1 MRDLR
6 RDDRFR
12 FSLQWSADTGE
23 KARVGALLEQL
34 GNKKSDFIVIAVM
47 EYLQQ
52 HPEAA
57 IPGAKI
63 KITYQPLQP
72 KEQMLEMVK
81 NMVKAAVEELLAGKT
96 LVPIEEQPQETQ
108 AGPSDQDIDAMLAG
122 LKLFD

>member
-1 MRDLR
+1 M
-6 RDDRFR
+6 
-12 FSLQWSADTGE
+12 E
-23 KARVGALLEQL
+23 KAKVGAFLEQL
-34 GNKKSDFIVIAVM
+34 GNKKSDFIVMAVM

-63 KITYQPLQP
+63 KITYQPVQP

-81 NMVKAAVEELLAGKT
+81 NMAKAAVEELLAGKT

-108 AGPSDQDIDAMLAG
+108 TGPSEQDVNAMLAS
-122 LKLFD
+122 LKLFDQ